1 MAKILVVE
9 DEVLLARSIARS
21 LTRAGHACR
30 TAQSAEEG
38 WEILLQER
46 PDVVLMDVQLAGMD
60 GIAFLQRIKRYARD
74 IAVIIMTAYGSAE
87 TAATAQQAGAF
98 DYLTKPLDLEVLKQA
113 VHRALD
119 SLPCT

>member
-30 TAQSAEEG
+30 TTKSAEEG
-38 WEILLQER
+38 LEMVAQER
-46 PDVVLMDVQLAGMD
+46 PDVVLMDLRLEGMD
-60 GIAFLQRIKRYARD
+60 GIESLKRIKQYALN

-87 TAATAQQAGAF
+87 TAVAARQAGAF
-98 DYLTKPLDLEVLKQA
+98 DYLAKPLDLEVLKQ
-113 VHRALD
+113 VVSRALA
-119 SLPCT
+119 SLACS